1 MWEMILLMLSYKH
14 FPYKNS
20 KSKTKEE
27 KSEEKSRE
35 KSDEG
40 LKEYINSTLTFIEGK
55 SNGHK

>member
-1 MWEMILLMLSYKH
+1 MILLMLSYKH

-20 KSKTKEE
+20 KSKTKE
-27 KSEEKSRE
+27 E

>member
-1 MWEMILLMLSYKH
+1 MILLMLSYKH